1 MSKIAFLPC
10 PLCGNDNALSFHHD
24 KFREYVQCGTCDLV
38 FVPKA
43 FHLSAEAEKKYYDLH
58 ENHPD
63 DPGYRAFL
71 SKLFGPLNQHLSPKS
86 HGLDFGCGPGPALPK
101 LFEEAGHSMALH
113 DPYYAPD
120 RAVLSNS
127 YDFITMSEVVEHL
140 AEPGKVLDDLWAN
153 LNPGSWLGIMT
164 KRVRNAEAF
173 KTWHYITDPTHICYF
188 SVSTFQWLAKRWSA
202 KLIISGDDVVLM
214 QKGFRC

>member
-1 MSKIAFLPC
+1 
-10 PLCGNDNALSFHHD
+10 
-24 KFREYVQCGTCDLV
+24 
-38 FVPKA
+38 
-43 FHLSAEAEKKYYDLH
+43 
-58 ENHPD
+58 
-63 DPGYRAFL
+63 
-71 SKLFGPLNQHLSPKS
+71 
-86 HGLDFGCGPGPALPK
+86 GCGPGPALAK
-101 LFEEAGHSMALH
+101 LFEEAGHSMALY

-120 RAVLSNS
+120 TSVLLHS

-153 LNPGSWLGIMT
+153 LNAGSWLGIMT

-173 KTWHYITDPTHICYF
+173 KAWHYITDPTHICYF

-214 QKGFRC
+214 QKG